1 MTILKTANLVAH
13 VKDSSMIFKTN
24 RLANDADGAVV
35 HKGQTATDTGAN
47 GCSRSPQGV
56 DSGWITGSSQ

>member
-1 MTILKTANLVAH
+1 
-13 VKDSSMIFKTN
+13 MIFKTN